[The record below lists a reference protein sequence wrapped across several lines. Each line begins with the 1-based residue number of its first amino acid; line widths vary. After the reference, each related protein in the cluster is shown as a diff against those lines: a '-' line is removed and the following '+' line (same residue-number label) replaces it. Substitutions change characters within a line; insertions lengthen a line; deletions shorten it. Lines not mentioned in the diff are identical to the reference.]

1 MTITAVVIILILIA
15 LNGLFV
21 AAEFTIVGAPKT
33 AIDRLARQGNR
44 AARAVARVLGN
55 PVRQDRFIATAQLG
69 ITAASLGLGMYG
81 EHLLAEWLAEHF
93 ARLGIGGVAAAH
105 TVASIVA
112 VAMLT
117 YLHIVFG
124 EMVPKTLALQQ
135 AQRMALWI
143 VPVMRV
149 VQFAVYPLVLVLN
162 GIGNALLR
170 LMGIRR
176 ERVSQEHYRTADELA
191 YLVRETEAGGLLRKE
206 SAGVVQELFKFGELT
221 AEEVMVP
228 RIRVIGVPLG
238 AGREEIRSVL
248 HDGSHTRYPVFRET
262 VDEIVGVVHVKD
274 LLRCLSTGQRV
285 MEGQIRAAPI
295 LPVTARTH
303 QVLAAMGEQRS
314 QLAVVIDEHGG
325 TAGIVTIEDLFEEVV
340 GEFGEG
346 PAGAEISGAGQGS
359 VRVAGTVR
367 LSEAGAAL
375 GRILSH
381 DEVDT
386 VSGLVL
392 ALLGSA
398 PRVGDVVVYD
408 GVRIEVQAVR
418 RRGVAEALM
427 TSVSAASAGDS
438 DRG

>member
-1 MTITAVVIILILIA
+1 MTITAVIIILVLIA

-44 AARAVARVLGN
+44 AARAVARVLAS

-93 ARLGIGGVAAAH
+93 ARLGIGGPAAAH

-112 VAMLT
+112 VALLT

-143 VPVMRV
+143 VPVMRI
-149 VQFAVYPLVLVLN
+149 VQFTVYPLVVVLN
-162 GIGNALLR
+162 GIGNGLLR
-170 LMGIRR
+170 VIGIRR
-176 ERVSQEHYRTADELA
+176 ERMSQEHYRTADELA

-206 SAGVVQELFKFGELT
+206 SAGVVQELFRFGVLT

-228 RIRVIGVPLG
+228 RVRVIGVPLG
-238 AGREEIRSVL
+238 AGRDEIRSVL
-248 HDGSHTRYPVFRET
+248 HGGSHTRYPVFRET

-274 LLRCLSTGQRV
+274 LLHCLSTGQRV

-346 PAGAEISGAGQGS
+346 PGTEIAGAGQGS

-375 GRILSH
+375 DRVLSH
-381 DEVDT
+381 EEVDT

-398 PRVGDVVVYD
+398 PRVGDVVLYD

-418 RRGVAEALM
+418 RRGVVEALM
-427 TSVSAASAGDS
+427 TRVSAARDDGNDT
-438 DRG
+438 D